1 MFFTSRMNFMIIR
14 HDLKVSWKKEFG
26 SFFGHFW
33 GRLPFDPKIF
43 AKKRPFKLKNW
54 LLPCFC
60 MGNPKKMVS
69 GRFVDPPDSN
79 LGLTNI
85 TFN

>member
-1 MFFTSRMNFMIIR
+1 MNFMIIR
-14 HDLKVSWKKEFG
+14 HDLKVSLKKEFG

-54 LLPCFC
+54 LIRYFR
-60 MGNPKKMVS
+60 MGNPINMVS
-69 GRFVDPPDSN
+69 GRFVDPPGSI
-79 LGLTNI
+79 LGLTSI